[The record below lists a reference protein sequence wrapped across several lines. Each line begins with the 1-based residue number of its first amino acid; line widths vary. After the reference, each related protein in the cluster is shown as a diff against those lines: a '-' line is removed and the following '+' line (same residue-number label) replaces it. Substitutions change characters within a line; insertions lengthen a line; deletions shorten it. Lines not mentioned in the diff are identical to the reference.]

1 MQNRF
6 ILKMFDDGITL
17 EKISLAFNK
26 TIHEI
31 INIVYDLKINKK

>member
-1 MQNRF
+1 MQNKL
-6 ILKMFDDGITL
+6 ILKMYDVGVTL

-26 TIHEI
+26 TFREI